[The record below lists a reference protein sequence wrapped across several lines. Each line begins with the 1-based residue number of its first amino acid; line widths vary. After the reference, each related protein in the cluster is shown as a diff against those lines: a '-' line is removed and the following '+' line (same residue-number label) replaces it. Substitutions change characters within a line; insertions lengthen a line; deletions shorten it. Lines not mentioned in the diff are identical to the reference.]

1 MAFNWFVRWISTCFS
16 YANPEDKKQEIRTK
30 IPISKECNG
39 PCDSAQD
46 NGTLAGPFRITCKRF
61 QYNWDNG
68 KIGTSVKINFFG
80 KELNLLLAVCLH
92 NFGDNAE
99 KQAYDLKK
107 EDEGPCDLVQDTFAH
122 KAEKQGQDFIKE
134 DKGSSNLCQEIFA
147 HETEKQDHKLIKEGE
162 GPHDLSQEK
171 IDILKDWELTE
182 FSDFSYLP
190 KEKDSESEDS
200 RKLSESTCS
209 SESSFVFLEK
219 DLERTYSSEDSR
231 KCSESTDSNSSY
243 VSKEKDCE
251 MTYSSEDSRK
261 LSESTCSSMSSY
273 LPIENDRENP
283 DSSEDSRRSGVSY
296 RKPQIPSSDVVKI
309 ARKKKNKKRQDS
321 SGYEGQSEN
330 SRKISPPLDFRNL
343 PVKQNTSLD
352 IPSKTYSNSVLKNLK
367 PSNDPEK
374 KDDSPYNKSHQC
386 DEESNKDFD
395 DHRKTPKLRPVFI
408 DGNNIGHEYGSSLYG
423 RKKVNKKDNKTNFSA
438 KGLWLAYSFFRDL
451 GYKDDQILI
460 IQRKIPEYLLTRED
474 LHIMDNLRDL
484 KVLMDVGSRIP
495 YGAGPKDLIRPGDD
509 LLIIKL
515 AWEHNGISKKNSL
528 FLIFI
533 SPVFFIP
540 ATKLNIVQI
549 VNSILNCASSLQ
561 SCQRI
566 NIENIGRLTQSFE
579 KFSGDW

>member
-1 MAFNWFVRWISTCFS
+1 MAIIKKLLKSGCNAETLIFLVLTSDIDQTPSKQECEKINKNPKKESFKMAFNWFITWISTILS
-16 YANPEDKKQEIRTK
+16 YANPEDKKQGRKQKRKKK

-46 NGTLAGPFRITCKRF
+46 NGTLANPFRLTCQRF
-61 QYNWDNG
+61 QFNWDNG
-68 KIGTSVKINFFG
+68 KIGTGFKICFFG
-80 KELNLLLAVCLH
+80 KELNLLFAVCLH

-107 EDEGPCDLVQDTFAH
+107 EDKGPCDLVQDTFAH
-122 KAEKQGQDFIKE
+122 KAGKQGHDFNKE
-134 DKGSSNLCQEIFA
+134 DKGSSNLCQDIFA
-147 HETEKQDHKLIKEGE
+147 QETEKQDQEGE

-190 KEKDSESEDS
+190 KEKDCESEDS
-200 RKLSESTCS
+200 RKLSESTCY
-209 SESSFVFLEK
+209 SESSFVFIEK
-219 DLERTYSSEDSR
+219 DLERTYSTEESR

-243 VSKEKDCE
+243 VSKEKEC
-251 MTYSSEDSRK
+251 
-261 LSESTCSSMSSY
+261 
-273 LPIENDRENP
+273 ENP

-321 SGYEGQSEN
+321 SGYEGPSEN
-330 SRKISPPLDFRNL
+330 SKKTSPSLDFRYL
-343 PVKQNTSLD
+343 PVKQNISLD
-352 IPSKTYSNSVLKNLK
+352 ITSKTYANSVLKNLK

-374 KDDSPYNKSHQC
+374 KDDSPYSKSHQY

-408 DGNNIGHEYGSSLYG
+408 DGNNIGHEYGSSIHG
-423 RKKVNKKDNKTNFSA
+423 RKKANKKNNKTNFSA
-438 KGLWLAYSFFRDL
+438 KGLWLAYSFFKDL
-451 GYKDDQILI
+451 GYKDDQIII
-460 IQRKIPEYLLTRED
+460 IQRHIPERILTRED
-474 LHIMDNLRDL
+474 LQIMDNLRDL
-484 KVLMDVGSRIP
+484 KLVMDVGQRRIVH
-495 YGAGPKDLIRPGDD
+495 GTKDLIRSEDD

-533 SPVFFIP
+533 APIF
-540 ATKLNIVQI
+540 
-549 VNSILNCASSLQ
+549 
-561 SCQRI
+561 
-566 NIENIGRLTQSFE
+566 SF
-579 KFSGDW
+579 